1 MVQLV
6 DIGITTLAGWL
17 VDRYGLIRINIVGTV
32 AMLATC
38 LPAIAI
44 GLNGSPMTL
53 LLALSLATPALIPL
67 TLIYGGHKDGQILH
81 ILEGDGVGGRRLRI
95 CWERSRCRP
104 KALTP
109 PRAVRRR

>member
-1 MVQLV
+1 MLGRLWGWRAQVGGGAGEGHRYQLQ
-6 DIGITTLAGWL
+6 DNQRSGFKTRSSLYCGLLPQTAL
-17 VDRYGLIRINIVGTV
+17 VFTPR
-32 AMLATC
+32 
-38 LPAIAI
+38 
-44 GLNGSPMTL
+44 
-53 LLALSLATPALIPL
+53 LATPALIPL